1 MADIFMRKDVR
12 EVLYNKKVVFLGD
25 SILRNIYQDFVWLFE
40 HGEFTPHQLLRK
52 KGEQLGR
59 SEFPDELLAGT
70 GQKTPGR
77 HYKEVREFSGTDRS
91 KSYKFNASFFF
102 ITKCHS
108 IQLEDYLL
116 TYKRRHGHPDLILIL
131 SALWDI
137 NRWGP
142 NGIPNYI
149 NNCERFLK
157 FVKDEFRSKT
167 QLIWLTCPPISV
179 EVWGG
184 LVVEG
189 MEFQKRSMRF
199 NVMEANLMV
208 ATKTASHG
216 FDVVDLH
223 YWMLHQI
230 HKRMPDGIHWTQ
242 DAVRHQVLIIL
253 THFCLSRDI
262 KLPGHSQRTLDRNKP
277 LESVIKIAKA
287 VDVEQS
293 ETKDR
298 RREVQS
304 NRSEVG
310 PSAKKRKLYRDEF
323 EDISEDENYF

>member
-1 MADIFMRKDVR
+1 MAEIFQRSDVR
-12 EVLYNKKVVFLGD
+12 NILLNKKVVFLGD
-25 SILRNIYQDFVWLFE
+25 SILRNIYQDLVWLFE
-40 HGEFTPHQLLRK
+40 HGDFTPHRTLRK

-59 SEFPDELLAGT
+59 FEFPDELHAGT
-70 GQKTPGR
+70 GKMTPGR
-77 HYKEVREFSGTDRS
+77 NYKEVREFSGTERT
-91 KSYKFNASFFF
+91 KSYNFNASFCF

-108 IQLEDYLL
+108 TRSEDFLLEYR
-116 TYKRRHGHPDLILIL
+116 RRHGPPDVILIL

-142 NGIPNYI
+142 SGIPNYI
-149 NNCERFLK
+149 TNCERFLK
-157 FVKDEFRSKT
+157 FVKDEFDSQT

-179 EVWGG
+179 EVRGG

-189 MEFQKRSMRF
+189 MEFQTRSMRF

-208 ATKTASHG
+208 ATKTASYG

-262 KLPGHSQRTLDRNKP
+262 KLPGHSQKTLERNKP
-277 LESVIKIAKA
+277 LESAIKIAKA
-287 VDVEQS
+287 VEDEQS
-293 ETKDR
+293 EKKDR
-298 RREVQS
+298 RREAE
-304 NRSEVG
+304 NNWSEVG
-310 PSAKKRKLYRDEF
+310 PSAKKSKLYKDEL
-323 EDISEDENYF
+323 